1 MKIEIIENT
10 LVFLVPLLVA
20 CMLNGFSKERVRA
33 NLKVVYYKF
42 FIFCIILFIAS
53 QIPID
58 ISDDS
63 GMNIGIRILGDIF
76 MAMLVFE
83 FFIIPSKDTHPD
95 DVAIVHNSLLW
106 LVTFILLVTC
116 CFKHYPDISE
126 ETNGWN
132 FHPIFGVVDISKKI
146 YNDCTIPRKNSIP
159 LPMCNIFSYVS
170 KRV

>member
-20 CMLNGFSKERVRA
+20 CMINGFSKERVRA

-63 GMNIGIRILGDIF
+63 G
-76 MAMLVFE
+76 
-83 FFIIPSKDTHPD
+83 
-95 DVAIVHNSLLW
+95 
-106 LVTFILLVTC
+106 
-116 CFKHYPDISE
+116 
-126 ETNGWN
+126 
-132 FHPIFGVVDISKKI
+132 
-146 YNDCTIPRKNSIP
+146 
-159 LPMCNIFSYVS
+159 
-170 KRV
+170 